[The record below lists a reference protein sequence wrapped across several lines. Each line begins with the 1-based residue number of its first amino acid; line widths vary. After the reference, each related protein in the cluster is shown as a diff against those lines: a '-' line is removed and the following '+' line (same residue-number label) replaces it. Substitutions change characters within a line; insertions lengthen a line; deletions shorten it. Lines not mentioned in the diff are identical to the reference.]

1 MERNF
6 KIMRYKVLGLFFC
19 MSMLLS
25 GCGQKAA
32 LLVPYGELQSE
43 TFASEETDGTGTQ
56 DAEKLSEK
64 IGLSLFASDLCVVP
78 KGTDN
83 EKDSAFHS
91 KSQFLVDLSK
101 NKALYA
107 SKIYKKLY
115 PASVTKIVTAY
126 VALKY
131 GKLTDMVTISRNA
144 ANIEEPGAKKCGF
157 QEGDEIRLDVLLN
170 SFLVYSGNDAGIAI
184 AEHISGSEAAF
195 AKLMNEE
202 ARKLGAVDS
211 HFMNPHGLHNKKH
224 YTTCYDIY
232 LFFQALLENET
243 FNKIISQSSYTAEFK
258 DVYGNPKSLTFATTN
273 RYYLGLA
280 AIPDGFDIL
289 GGKTGTTD
297 EAGSCFVVHTK
308 KGSKEYLSFVFKASD
323 ADTCFSEM
331 STLLLKAK

>member
-1 MERNF
+1 
-6 KIMRYKVLGLFFC
+6 MRYKILGLFFC
-19 MSMLLS
+19 VTLFLA
-25 GCGQKAA
+25 GCGQKAE
-32 LLVPYGELQSE
+32 LLVPYGTAQAE
-43 TFASEETDGTGTQ
+43 TFAAEETEGLSAKGTSGLSEET
-56 DAEKLSEK
+56 
-64 IGLSLFASDLCVVP
+64 GLSLFASDLCVVP
-78 KGTDN
+78 KGTDTV
-83 EKDSAFHS
+83 KDSAFGS

-101 NKALYA
+101 NKVVYA

-115 PASVTKIVTAY
+115 PASVTKLVTAY

-131 GKLTDMVTISRNA
+131 GKLTDTVIISRNA
-144 ANIEEPGAKKCGF
+144 ANLEEPGAKKCGF
-157 QEGDEIRLDVLLN
+157 QEGDEIRLDALLN

-195 AKLMNEE
+195 AKLMNKE
-202 ARKLGAVDS
+202 AKLLGAVDS
-211 HFMNPHGLHNKKH
+211 HFVNPHGLHNKKH

-232 LFFQALLENET
+232 LFFQALLKNET

-258 DVYGNPKSLTFATTN
+258 DVYGNPKSLTFSTTN
-273 RYYLGLA
+273 RYFLGLA

-308 KGSKEYLSFVFKASD
+308 KASNEYLSFIFKATD
-323 ADTCFSEM
+323 ADTCFAEM